1 MGIEQTIKRILRE
14 EIKKTDL
21 SPLFEKILNKEIVK
35 HNSDIMC
42 GVEVTHPDDRES
54 LTGDKFNNYKITFIF
69 IGNPNHQKMNIR
81 DRYESIMNEA
91 WDIIYDYTSKPVDV
105 YSRIVKSC
113 DE

>member
-1 MGIEQTIKRILRE
+1 MEKLIRRILRE

-42 GVEVTHPDDRES
+42 GVEVTHPDNRES
-54 LTGDKFNNYKITFIF
+54 LTGDKFNSYKITFIF

-91 WDIIYDYTSKPVDV
+91 WDIIYSYTSQAVDM
-105 YSRIVKSC
+105 YSKTVKSC
-113 DE
+113 NE